1 MYSLWNTEQNPSLFS
16 QEKFWTSR
24 PLSCHYACSPTDPI
38 NFNYFLHS
46 ETASKRRGK
55 NILNPSI
62 AYSPDIKLKDL
73 DVMLNLLLTDYYVS
87 ANKCIWEQHILGRA
101 RVALS
106 PSCAPEREETMIFKL
121 CLHCNT
127 WNNYGKYLEKSQTL
141 PFSLYLC
148 ISWVLKLSN
157 YQDMCVYT
165 KTRMWKCMGK

>member
-24 PLSCHYACSPTDPI
+24 PLSCHYACFPTDPI

-46 ETASKRRGK
+46 EIASKRRGK

-87 ANKCIWEQHILGRA
+87 ANKCIWEHILGRA
-101 RVALS
+101 HVALS
-106 PSCAPEREETMIFKL
+106 PSCAPEREETMIFWAV
-121 CLHCNT
+121 C
-127 WNNYGKYLEKSQTL
+127 TL
-141 PFSLYLC
+141 QYMEQLWKVFGEITNSSIL
-148 ISWVLKLSN
+148 IVLMYFMSS
-157 YQDMCVYT
+157 
-165 KTRMWKCMGK
+165 KTF